1 MAMTTLDTT
10 DVTAC
15 FVAIINA
22 LEKHGMPRELIVEA
36 AQERLL
42 TLDGTVRSDLALL
55 RGLATMRSTSG
66 RD

>member
-1 MAMTTLDTT
+1 MTTLDAT

-15 FVAIINA
+15 LVAIINA
-22 LEKHGMPRELIVEA
+22 LEKHGTPRELIVEA

-42 TLDGTVRSDLALL
+42 TLDGNVPRDLALL
-55 RGLATMRSTSG
+55 RRLATMQPTDG